1 MRGRNKPWANDFI
14 LAHQELVFNKDEK
27 INMPKTLE
35 VGIGKG
41 DFIIKNAI
49 ANKDYLHIGVELNTS
64 IYAIA
69 MKKIVNEGLTNIR
82 LLNVKALDLLNFIDE
97 QSIEKLYLNFS
108 DPWPQNGY
116 RKRRLVHPLHLEIF
130 EKLLVDGGTILFKTD
145 NLPLF
150 EMAVKNFN
158 VRNYEILF
166 VSYDYQTV
174 SDDFVSEYEAKF
186 RANGDKIY
194 RIVAKINKNSLKPWG
209 ETIK

>member
-14 LAHQELVFNKDEK
+14 LAHQELVFNKAEK

-69 MKKIVNEGLTNIR
+69 MKKIVNEGLSNVR
-82 LLNVKALDLLNFIDE
+82 LLNVKALDLLNFIEE

-130 EKLLVDGGTILFKTD
+130 EKLLIDGGTILFKTD

-158 VRNYEILF
+158 VRNYDILF

-194 RIVAKINKNSLKPWG
+194 RIVAKINKNALKSWG

>member
-14 LAHQELVFNKDEK
+14 LAHQELIFNKDEK

-41 DFIIKNAI
+41 DFIIKNAL

-69 MKKIVNEGLTNIR
+69 MKKIVNEGLSNVR
-82 LLNVKALDLLNFIDE
+82 LLNVKALDLLNFIEE

-130 EKLLVDGGTILFKTD
+130 EKLLIDGGTILFKTD

-158 VRNYEILF
+158 VRNYDILF

-186 RANGDKIY
+186 RTNGDKIY

>member
-69 MKKIVNEGLTNIR
+69 MKKIVNEGLSNVR
-82 LLNVKALDLLNFIDE
+82 LLNVKALDLLNFIEE

-130 EKLLVDGGTILFKTD
+130 EKLLIDGGTILFKTD

-158 VRNYEILF
+158 VRNYDILF

>member
-14 LAHQELVFNKDEK
+14 LAHQELIFNKDEK

-82 LLNVKALDLLNFIDE
+82 LLNVKALDLLNYIDE
-97 QSIEKLYLNFS
+97 KSIDKLYLNFS

-130 EKLLVDGGTILFKTD
+130 EKLLIDGGTILFKTD

-174 SDDFVSEYEAKF
+174 SGDFVSEYEAKF

-209 ETIK
+209 EAIK

>member
-14 LAHQELVFNKDEK
+14 LAHQELIFNKDEK

-82 LLNVKALDLLNFIDE
+82 LLNVKALDLLNYIDE
-97 QSIEKLYLNFS
+97 KSIDKLYLNFS

-130 EKLLVDGGTILFKTD
+130 EKLLIDGGTILFKTD

-174 SDDFVSEYEAKF
+174 SGDFVSEYEAKF
-186 RANGDKIY
+186 RTNGDKIY

-209 ETIK
+209 EAIK

>member
-14 LAHQELVFNKDEK
+14 LAHQELIFNKDEK

-82 LLNVKALDLLNFIDE
+82 LLNVKAIDLLNYIDE
-97 QSIEKLYLNFS
+97 ESIDKLYLNFS

-130 EKLLVDGGTILFKTD
+130 EKLLIDGGTILFKTD

-174 SDDFVSEYEAKF
+174 SGDFVSEYEAKF
-186 RANGDKIY
+186 RTNGDKIY

-209 ETIK
+209 EAIK

>member
-14 LAHQELVFNKDEK
+14 LAHQELIFNKDEK

-49 ANKDYLHIGVELNTS
+49 ANKEYLHIGVELNTS

-82 LLNVKALDLLNFIDE
+82 LLNVKALDLLNYIDE
-97 QSIEKLYLNFS
+97 KSIDKLYLNFS

-130 EKLLVDGGTILFKTD
+130 EKLLIDGGTILFKTD

-174 SDDFVSEYEAKF
+174 SGDFVSEYEAKF
-186 RANGDKIY
+186 RTNGDKIY

-209 ETIK
+209 EAIK

>member
-49 ANKDYLHIGVELNTS
+49 ANNDYLHIGVELNTS

-82 LLNVKALDLLNFIDE
+82 LLNVKALDLLNYIDE

-130 EKLLVDGGTILFKTD
+130 EKLLIDGGTILFKTD
-145 NLPLF
+145 NLQLF